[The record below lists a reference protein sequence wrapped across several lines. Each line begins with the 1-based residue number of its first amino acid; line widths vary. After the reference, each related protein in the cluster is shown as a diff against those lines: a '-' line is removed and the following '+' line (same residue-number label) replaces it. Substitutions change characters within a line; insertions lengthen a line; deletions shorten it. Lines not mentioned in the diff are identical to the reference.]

1 MGFFPDVNAG
11 DQFVP
16 NARLSNEVRHIV
28 NRMNGFLSGTIT
40 AGKTTG
46 SLCIKGYNPTSD
58 ETIAAGNVVIIPE
71 GPIVED
77 AFPVATMID
86 GEYHMLVDSWGIA
99 QEEIGPKQVGSVLVM
114 GAAIVPI
121 ISETGTDTFEY
132 VKPVAGGGSFKKA
145 KRGIAKYI
153 RPIGTTHALIFVGIS
168 SGLVYEQGKGV
179 KITGGAY
186 GISPTI
192 SSEIEGGT
200 DIGVSGGTDGQPYVI
215 SYTGSGGGGGDGIG
229 FPDYL
234 ALNKLPSGGSMPTG
248 EGIGTT
254 YLLPVPAGKSIKYYS
269 PIQYCV
275 ALFAVADE
283 WDGTPQVLT
292 NDTAYTTPA
301 AGWVR
306 ISILDDGQHQ
316 NGCLRFYVGTD
327 DWSKALPLYRCGT
340 FRVGA
345 TGISSTISGSTA
357 AEISLTG
364 GTGSV
369 IIKPGNNN
377 VSIDGSTAGVIKIS
391 ATGGGGGGSGLC
403 FPDYAALTTSSSS
416 GTVLVNG
423 TDFVATSDGW
433 LRVSIRNDSGLSD
446 GCFRLTI
453 NGADIGFYQYRTGS
467 PGVTKFV
474 YIPNGSTVSYSTSS
488 NSSFVKFAP
497 GIGGSGMP
505 APIYSAMAGTG
516 GTALTKGT
524 TYSIP
529 ENGWIRISIRN
540 DDNLSDGCFRLYFDS
555 AEIGFYQYRTGSC
568 GITDFIPIQAGTEF
582 RFETTSTSYYVK
594 YDH

>member
-1 MGFFPDVNAG
+1 MPFFPDVNAG
-11 DQFVP
+11 DPFVP

-99 QEEIGPKQVGSVLVM
+99 QEKIGPKQVGSVLVM

-168 SGLVYEQGKGV
+168 SGMVYEQGKGV
-179 KITGGAY
+179 KITGGTY
-186 GISPTI
+186 GISPII
-192 SSEIEGGT
+192 SSEITGGT
-200 DIGVSGGTDGQPYVI
+200 DITVSGGTDGQPYVI
-215 SYTGSGGGGGDGIG
+215 SYTGSGGGGGGGIG

-234 ALNKLPSGGSMPTG
+234 ALNKLPSGLPAPSG
-248 EGIGTT
+248 EGIGST
-254 YLLPVPAGKSIKYYS
+254 YLLPVKAGVSIKYFS

-275 ALFAVADE
+275 ALFAVADG
-283 WDGTPQVLT
+283 WDGTPYVLT

-306 ISILDDGQHQ
+306 ISILDDGDHQ
-316 NGCLRFYVGTD
+316 NGCLRFYVGTS
-327 DWSKALPLYRCGT
+327 DWTKALPLYRCGT
-340 FRVGA
+340 FRAGA
-345 TGISSTISGSTA
+345 TGITSNVSGGTA
-357 AEISLTG
+357 TISLTG

-369 IIKPGNNN
+369 KIKPGNN
-377 VSIDGSTAGVIKIS
+377 VSISGQTNGVIEIS
-391 ATGGGGGGSGLC
+391 ATGGGGGGDDAVIIYQEEHTESGQITAQKNKKYYIALFGSLFYDAESYNYVCQYYITYDRSTTPYTIVRHKTDYNDLEAYWDGDGYSFELVLPAPNEDC
-403 FPDYAALTTSSSS
+403 FLDICLFAFSTILISS
-416 GTVLVNG
+416 TKQIYNYQ
-423 TDFVATSDGW
+423 
-433 LRVSIRNDSGLSD
+433 
-446 GCFRLTI
+446 
-453 NGADIGFYQYRTGS
+453 GAPCLQPYMISNRD
-467 PGVTKFV
+467 VKLV
-474 YIPNGSTVSYSTSS
+474 YIANDNGGRWY
-488 NSSFVKFAP
+488 
-497 GIGGSGMP
+497 
-505 APIYSAMAGTG
+505 
-516 GTALTKGT
+516 
-524 TYSIP
+524 
-529 ENGWIRISIRN
+529 
-540 DDNLSDGCFRLYFDS
+540 LY
-555 AEIGFYQYRTGSC
+555 GN
-568 GITDFIPIQAGTEF
+568 
-582 RFETTSTSYYVK
+582 
-594 YDH
+594 